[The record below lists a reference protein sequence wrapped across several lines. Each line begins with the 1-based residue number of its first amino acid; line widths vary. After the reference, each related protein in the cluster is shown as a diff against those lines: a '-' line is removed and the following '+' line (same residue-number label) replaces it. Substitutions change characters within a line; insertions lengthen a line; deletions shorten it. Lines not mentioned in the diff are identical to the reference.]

1 MAFFGEACGVN
12 VRPRLFN
19 CSLTTFAFS
28 GDKPDETM
36 GIPSRAIA
44 IGQVPG
50 LFLSLVED
58 SGNLGASRVGVV

>member
-1 MAFFGEACGVN
+1 MAFFGEACGVS

-28 GDKPDETM
+28 GDNPDATM

-50 LFLSLVED
+50 LFLSLED
-58 SGNLGASRVGVV
+58 SGNLGANRVGVV